1 MPTDGDDATVE
12 VHVDGVART
21 LAVRRDETLLE
32 TIREQ
37 CGTTSVRY
45 SCGIGVCGTCT
56 VLLDG
61 DPVSSCLLLTVMT
74 DGRRVTT
81 PEGLPAAAES
91 SLSVA
96 QQAFVDAS
104 AFQCS
109 YCIPG
114 MALAAQA
121 ALDRDPDLSVTA
133 LCDELAGN
141 LCRCGSYPQVREALE
156 RMVGTSACDITTT
169 PEEPAS

>member
-1 MPTDGDDATVE
+1 MSADRDRVDVE
-12 VHVDGVART
+12 ISVDGAVRT
-21 LAVRRDETLLE
+21 LAVRADETLLE
-32 TIREQ
+32 TVRDQ
-37 CGTTSVRY
+37 CGNTSVRY

-61 DPVSSCLLLTVMT
+61 DAVSSCLLLTAMAA
-74 DGRRVTT
+74 GREVVT
-81 PEGLPAAAES
+81 PEGLPAGARS
-91 SLSVA
+91 SLSTA
-96 QQAFVDAS
+96 QAAFVEAG

-121 ALDRDPDLSVTA
+121 ALDRDPAVSVA
-133 LCDELAGN
+133 ELCDELAGN

-156 RMVGTSACDITTT
+156 RMVGSPATGTSTTS
-169 PEEPAS
+169 EESPA